1 MTQEKARDDN
11 MDLEDYDFSM
21 DIDVD
26 IGTTL
31 PTMNL
36 RVQIAKLKG
45 QEVSTFNKLSNR
57 AQYAR
62 KSWHLEVASKYAPKM
77 KCLIQMAKE
86 YGCVEHFWGV
96 HAHLSEVTDIKS
108 TPTEAKRQVEVA

>member
-1 MTQEKARDDN
+1 MNGVRLQIKDLQFMESETVMSIYKVSKNTPKDVILKELEKNLIMTQEKVRDDN

-26 IGTTL
+26 IGTTS

-36 RVQIAKLKG
+36 RVQIAKLKE
-45 QEVSTFNKLSNR
+45 QDMSTFNKLSNS

-62 KSWHLEVASKYAPKM
+62 KSWHLEGASK
-77 KCLIQMAKE
+77 
-86 YGCVEHFWGV
+86 
-96 HAHLSEVTDIKS
+96 
-108 TPTEAKRQVEVA
+108 